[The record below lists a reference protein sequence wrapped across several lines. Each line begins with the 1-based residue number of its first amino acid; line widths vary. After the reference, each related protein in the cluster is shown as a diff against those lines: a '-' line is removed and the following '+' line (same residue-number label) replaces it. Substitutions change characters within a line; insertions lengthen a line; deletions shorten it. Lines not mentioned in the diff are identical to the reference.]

1 MLSRSLSTF
10 EIGGTTKVPITPST
24 IKKMIST
31 TKKVPL
37 GTRKL
42 LVPPPS
48 AWPAARTTALMSPI
62 VADYFGAIGVANT
75 NSAMKARLM
84 K

>member
-24 IKKMIST
+24 IKKMISS
-31 TKKVPL
+31 TKKVAL

-42 LVPPPS
+42 RLRLATGS
-48 AWPAARTTALMSPI
+48 Q
-62 VADYFGAIGVANT
+62 DYSVHVTHICGLLSAIGAAKT

>member
-37 GTRKL
+37 GIRKL
-42 LVPPPS
+42 PS
-48 AWPAARTTALMSPI
+48 AWLAAARTTALMSPI
-62 VADYFGAIGVANT
+62 STDYLTGVAKT
-75 NSAMKARLM
+75 NSAMKAKLM